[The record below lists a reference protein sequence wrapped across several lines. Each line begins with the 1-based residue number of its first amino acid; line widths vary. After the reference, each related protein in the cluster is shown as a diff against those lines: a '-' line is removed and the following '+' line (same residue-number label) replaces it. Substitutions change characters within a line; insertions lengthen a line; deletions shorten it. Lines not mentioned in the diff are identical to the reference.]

1 MKNGQIFAHKSTARG
16 GLDLEY
22 LDETSRRKVSLRE
35 RADMDQQI
43 GKKLKHFTDYASKE
57 TLGQV
62 HAGGFLHHSIRINP
76 DGTSTAP
83 SQLSNAERK
92 HRITEAWRKHLAKF
106 PSTAKRPVIAHRL
119 VFSMS
124 KEQHDA
130 LTDAGI
136 NPDQVLHSTMKKV
149 MRRFNERFHP
159 NDSIGYAY
167 GLHHDTANLH
177 VHVAICPRTEN
188 GSYVGCST
196 SRSSRSKHKK
206 QMDCIR
212 SWFEIENSRW
222 QEIFSSPQKLE
233 ETLSKRLDADKL
245 VFSPETESPADERAA
260 ERPEF
265 RLISV
270 AAALPV
276 NSQSGSIAGQ
286 ETTSTRSAAQL
297 RALFRDSCD
306 IANRGR
312 SQLVAKIGT
321 AVERRSLRELQSLL
335 FKLKRQYR
343 TLHKRY
349 SQIYGFSSYAHR
361 NGMYYQTSIR
371 QQSAL

>member
-16 GLDLEY
+16 SLDLDY

-62 HAGGFLHHSIRINP
+62 HAGGFLHHSIRMNP

-92 HRITEAWRKHLAKF
+92 HRITETWRKHLAKF

-167 GLHHDTANLH
+167 GIHHDTANLH
-177 VHVAICPRTEN
+177 VHVAICPRTAN
-188 GSYVGCST
+188 GDYVGCST
-196 SRSSRSKHKK
+196 SRSSQSKHKK
-206 QMDCIR
+206 QLDCIK
-212 SWFEIENSRW
+212 SWFELENSRW
-222 QEIFSSPQKLE
+222 EKILSSAQKLD

-245 VFSPETESPADERAA
+245 VFSQRLNHLQVNALQSARNSDS
-260 ERPEF
+260 F
-265 RLISV
+265 RLQQLYHSIRNLE
-270 AAALPV
+270 ALL
-276 NSQSGSIAGQ
+276 AKK
-286 ETTSTRSAAQL
+286 R
-297 RALFRDSCD
+297 RALVVQREARLVSRL
-306 IANRGR
+306 IR
-312 SQLVAKIGT
+312 SPQPRTIQLAAKIAT
-321 AVERRSLRELQSLL
+321 AVESRSLRELQSLL

-349 SQIYGFSSYAHR
+349 SQIYGFSSAAHR
-361 NGMYYQTSIR
+361 SVQYQQLSNPA
-371 QQSAL
+371 SLSS

>member
-76 DGTSTAP
+76 DGTRTAP
-83 SQLSNAERK
+83 SQLSNPERK
-92 HRITEAWRKHLAKF
+92 QRITEAWRKHLAKS

-130 LTDAGI
+130 LTGAGI
-136 NPDQVLHSTMKKV
+136 NPDQVLHSTLKKV
-149 MRRFNERFHP
+149 MRRFNEKFHS

-167 GLHHDTANLH
+167 GIHHDTANLH
-177 VHVAICPRTEN
+177 VHFAICPRTEN

-196 SRSSRSKHKK
+196 SRSSQSKHKK
-206 QMDCIR
+206 QMDCIK

-222 QEIFSSPQKLE
+222 EKILGSPQKLE
-233 ETLSKRLDADKL
+233 ETLSKRLDADRL
-245 VFSPETESPADERAA
+245 IFSPKLNHLQMTALRCVQNADSIRLQQLYQSIRNLEAWLANKRRELGAQHNGRFVSRLLGHRQSRA
-260 ERPEF
+260 
-265 RLISV
+265 
-270 AAALPV
+270 
-276 NSQSGSIAGQ
+276 
-286 ETTSTRSAAQL
+286 T
-297 RALFRDSCD
+297 
-306 IANRGR
+306 
-312 SQLVAKIGT
+312 QLVAKIGT
-321 AVERRSLRELQSLL
+321 TVERRSLRQVQSLL
-335 FKLKRQYR
+335 FKLKRQYQ

-349 SQIYGFSSYAHR
+349 SQIYGFSSFAHR
-361 NGMYYQTSIR
+361 SAQYQQLSR
-371 QQSAL
+371 RASLSL

>member
-1 MKNGQIFAHKSTARG
+1 MKNGQIFARKSTARG

-22 LDETSRRKVSLRE
+22 LDETSHRKVSLRE

-62 HAGGFLHHSIRINP
+62 HAGGFLHHRIRINP

-83 SQLSNAERK
+83 SQLSNAECK
-92 HRITEAWRKHLAKF
+92 QRITETWQKHLAKF

-136 NPDQVLHSTMKKV
+136 NPDQVLQSTMKKV

-167 GLHHDTANLH
+167 GIHHDTANLH

-196 SRSSRSKHKK
+196 SRSTQSRHKR
-206 QMDCIR
+206 QMDCIK

-222 QEIFSSPQKLE
+222 EKILSSPQKLD

-245 VFSPETESPADERAA
+245 VFSPKTESPADERAA

-265 RLISV
+265 GLISA

-286 ETTSTRSAAQL
+286 
-297 RALFRDSCD
+297 
-306 IANRGR
+306 
-312 SQLVAKIGT
+312 
-321 AVERRSLRELQSLL
+321 
-335 FKLKRQYR
+335 
-343 TLHKRY
+343 
-349 SQIYGFSSYAHR
+349 
-361 NGMYYQTSIR
+361 
-371 QQSAL
+371 

>member
-1 MKNGQIFAHKSTARG
+1 MKNGQIFAYKSTARG

-35 RADMDQQI
+35 RADMERQI

-62 HAGGFLHHSIRINP
+62 HAGGFLHHSIRMNP

-83 SQLSNAERK
+83 SQLSNTERK
-92 HRITEAWRKHLAKF
+92 RRITETWQKHLAKF
-106 PSTAKRPVIAHRL
+106 SSTAKRPVIAHRL

-167 GLHHDTANLH
+167 GIHHDTANLH

-196 SRSSRSKHKK
+196 SRSSQCKHKR
-206 QMDCIR
+206 QMDCIK
-212 SWFEIENSRW
+212 SWFEVENSRW

-233 ETLSKRLDADKL
+233 ETLSNRLDADKL
-245 VFSPETESPADERAA
+245 VFSQRLNHLQMNALQSAQNSDS
-260 ERPEF
+260 F
-265 RLISV
+265 RLQQ
-270 AAALPV
+270 LY
-276 NSQSGSIAGQ
+276 QSIRNLEASLAKK
-286 ETTSTRSAAQL
+286 R
-297 RALFRDSCD
+297 RALGAQHGHRFVSRLLGHRQSRATQ
-306 IANRGR
+306 I
-312 SQLVAKIGT
+312 VAKIDT
-321 AVERRSLRELQSLL
+321 AVERRSFRELQSLL

-361 NGMYYQTSIR
+361 NRMYYQTSIR
-371 QQSAL
+371 QQSAI

>member
-92 HRITEAWRKHLAKF
+92 QRITETWRKHLTKF

-149 MRRFNERFHP
+149 MRRFNERYHP
-159 NDSIGYAY
+159 NDSIPLRHSSRYRSSPRACRD
-167 GLHHDTANLH
+167 LSAHRKWELCRLQ
-177 VHVAICPRTEN
+177 HVAIHPVQAQETD
-188 GSYVGCST
+188 GLHKIMVP
-196 SRSSRSKHKK
+196 SRERPLG
-206 QMDCIR
+206 
-212 SWFEIENSRW
+212 ENSQPPHRDW
-222 QEIFSSPQKLE
+222 MRRYPNALTAIGSFS
-233 ETLSKRLDADKL
+233 
-245 VFSPETESPADERAA
+245 
-260 ERPEF
+260 
-265 RLISV
+265 
-270 AAALPV
+270 
-276 NSQSGSIAGQ
+276 
-286 ETTSTRSAAQL
+286 
-297 RALFRDSCD
+297 
-306 IANRGR
+306 
-312 SQLVAKIGT
+312 
-321 AVERRSLRELQSLL
+321 
-335 FKLKRQYR
+335 
-343 TLHKRY
+343 HRY
-349 SQIYGFSSYAHR
+349 
-361 NGMYYQTSIR
+361 
-371 QQSAL
+371 

>member
-92 HRITEAWRKHLAKF
+92 RRITETWRKHLAKF

-167 GLHHDTANLH
+167 GIHHDTANLH

-196 SRSSRSKHKK
+196 SRSSQSKHKK
-206 QMDCIR
+206 QMDCIK
-212 SWFEIENSRW
+212 SWFELENSRW
-222 QEIFSSPQKLE
+222 EKILSSPQKLE

-245 VFSPETESPADERAA
+245 VFSPKLNHLQMNALQSAQNSDS
-260 ERPEF
+260 F
-265 RLISV
+265 RLQQ
-270 AAALPV
+270 LY
-276 NSQSGSIAGQ
+276 QSIRNLEASLANK
-286 ETTSTRSAAQL
+286 R
-297 RALFRDSCD
+297 RALGAQRDS
-306 IANRGR
+306 RLVSRLLGHR
-312 SQLVAKIGT
+312 QSRTTQLVAKIGT

-361 NGMYYQTSIR
+361 SAQYQQLSHR
-371 QQSAL
+371 ASLSL

>member
-16 GLDLEY
+16 GLDLDY

-35 RADMDQQI
+35 RADMEQQI

-62 HAGGFLHHSIRINP
+62 HAGGFLHHSIRMNS
-76 DGTSTAP
+76 DGTNTAP
-83 SQLSNAERK
+83 CQLSNTERK
-92 HRITEAWRKHLAKF
+92 QRITEAWREHLARF
-106 PSTAKRPVIAHRL
+106 STSAKRPVIAHRL

-177 VHVAICPRTEN
+177 AHIAICPRTEK
-188 GSYVGCST
+188 GTYVGCST
-196 SRSSRSKHKK
+196 SRSTHSKHKK
-206 QMDCIR
+206 QMDCIK
-212 SWFEIENSRW
+212 SWFEIENFRW
-222 QEIFSSPQKLE
+222 QKTLGSPQKLD

-245 VFSPETESPADERAA
+245 VFSQKLNQFQMNALQSAQNSDSLRLQQLYQSIRNLEASLANKRRALGA
-260 ERPEF
+260 QYNCRF
-265 RLISV
+265 VSRL
-270 AAALPV
+270 L
-276 NSQSGSIAGQ
+276 GH
-286 ETTSTRSAAQL
+286 RQL
-297 RALFRDSCD
+297 RDT
-306 IANRGR
+306 
-312 SQLVAKIGT
+312 QLVARIAT
-321 AVERRSLRELQSLL
+321 AVERRSLRQVQSLL
-335 FKLKRQYR
+335 FKLKCQYR

-349 SQIYGFSSYAHR
+349 SQTYGFSSYAHR
-361 NGMYYQTSIR
+361 GAQYQQLS
-371 QQSAL
+371 QHASLSL

>member
-16 GLDLEY
+16 CLDLEY

-62 HAGGFLHHSIRINP
+62 HAGGFLHHSIRINQ

-83 SQLSNAERK
+83 SKLSNAERK
-92 HRITEAWRKHLAKF
+92 HRIAESWQKHLAKF
-106 PSTAKRPVIAHRL
+106 PSASKRPVIAHRL

-149 MRRFNERFHP
+149 MRRFNERYHP

-167 GLHHDTANLH
+167 GIHHDTAHIH

-196 SRSSRSKHKK
+196 SRSSESKHKR
-206 QMDCIR
+206 QMEGIK
-212 SWFEIENSRW
+212 SWFELENARW
-222 QEIFSSPQKLE
+222 EKILGSPLHLE
-233 ETLSKRLDADKL
+233 HCLSKRLDADKL
-245 VFSPETESPADERAA
+245 VFSPKLNHLQMNALQSAQNSDS
-260 ERPEF
+260 F
-265 RLISV
+265 RLLQFYQAIRNLEASV
-270 AAALPV
+270 AAKRQAL
-276 NSQSGSIAGQ
+276 
-286 ETTSTRSAAQL
+286 AAQRNGL
-297 RALFRDSCD
+297 SLSRLVGHQQPKAT
-306 IANRGR
+306 
-312 SQLVAKIGT
+312 QLISKIVT
-321 AVERRSLRELQSLL
+321 VVERRSIRQLQTRV
-335 FKLKRQYR
+335 FQLKRKYR
-343 TLHKRY
+343 ALHRRY
-349 SQIYGFSSYAHR
+349 SHLYGFQSYSNR
-361 NGMYYQTSIR
+361 NALYYQASMR
-371 QQSAL
+371 QRNAL

>member
-1 MKNGQIFAHKSTARG
+1 MR
-16 GLDLEY
+16 
-22 LDETSRRKVSLRE
+22 RRKRW
-35 RADMDQQI
+35 D
-43 GKKLKHFTDYASKE
+43 K
-57 TLGQV
+57 V
-62 HAGGFLHHSIRINP
+62 HAGGFLHHSSRINP

-92 HRITEAWRKHLAKF
+92 HRIAETWRKHLAKF

-167 GLHHDTANLH
+167 GIHHDTANLH

-196 SRSSRSKHKK
+196 SRSSQSKHKK
-206 QMDCIR
+206 QMDCIK
-212 SWFEIENSRW
+212 SWFEGENSRW
-222 QEIFSSPQKLE
+222 EKILDSPQKLE
-233 ETLSKRLDADKL
+233 ESLSKRLDADKL
-245 VFSPETESPADERAA
+245 VFSQRLNYLQMNALQSAQNSDS
-260 ERPEF
+260 F
-265 RLISV
+265 RLQQLYQSIRNLEASL
-270 AAALPV
+270 ATKRQALGA
-276 NSQSGSIAGQ
+276 QRSIRFVSRLMGHRK
-286 ETTSTRSAAQL
+286 SKITRLASK
-297 RALFRDSCD
+297 
-306 IANRGR
+306 
-312 SQLVAKIGT
+312 VT
-321 AVERRSLRELQSLL
+321 ATVERRSLRELQSLL

-343 TLHKRY
+343 TLHRRY
-349 SQIYGFSSYAHR
+349 SQIHGFVSYAHR
-361 NGMYYQTSIR
+361 NSICYQASTR
-371 QQSAL
+371 QHDAI

>member
-1 MKNGQIFAHKSTARG
+1 VKNGQIFAHKSTARG

-35 RADMDQQI
+35 RADMEQQI

-62 HAGGFLHHSIRINP
+62 HAGGFLHHRIRINP

-83 SQLSNAERK
+83 SQLSNPERK
-92 HRITEAWRKHLAKF
+92 QRITEAWREHLAKF
-106 PSTAKRPVIAHRL
+106 PSSAKRPVIAHRL

-130 LTDAGI
+130 LTGAGI
-136 NPDQVLHSTMKKV
+136 NPDQVLHSTLKKV
-149 MRRFNERFHP
+149 MRRFKERFHP

-196 SRSSRSKHKK
+196 SRSTQSRHKK
-206 QMDCIR
+206 QMDCIK
-212 SWFEIENSRW
+212 SWFEIENSSW
-222 QEIFSSPQKLE
+222 EKILSSPQKLE
-233 ETLSKRLDADKL
+233 ETLSKRLDADLL
-245 VFSPETESPADERAA
+245 VFSQKLNHLQMNALRCAQNSDSIRLQQLYQSIRNLEASLANKRRGLGAQHNGRFVSRLLGH
-260 ERPEF
+260 RPSRE
-265 RLISV
+265 
-270 AAALPV
+270 A
-276 NSQSGSIAGQ
+276 
-286 ETTSTRSAAQL
+286 
-297 RALFRDSCD
+297 
-306 IANRGR
+306 
-312 SQLVAKIGT
+312 QLVAQIGT

-361 NGMYYQTSIR
+361 NGMCYQAAVR
-371 QQSAL
+371 QQNAL

>member
-16 GLDLEY
+16 SLDLDY

-62 HAGGFLHHSIRINP
+62 HAGGFLHHSIRMNQ
-76 DGTSTAP
+76 DGTSIAP
-83 SQLSNAERK
+83 SQFSNAERK

-167 GLHHDTANLH
+167 GIHHDTANLH

-196 SRSSRSKHKK
+196 SRSSQSRHKK
-206 QMDCIR
+206 QMDCIK
-212 SWFEIENSRW
+212 SWFEFENSRW
-222 QEIFSSPQKLE
+222 EKILSSSQKLE
-233 ETLSKRLDADKL
+233 DTLSKRLDADKL
-245 VFSPETESPADERAA
+245 VFSPKLNYLQMNALQSAQNSDS
-260 ERPEF
+260 F
-265 RLISV
+265 RLQQLYQSIRNLE
-270 AAALPV
+270 ALL
-276 NSQSGSIAGQ
+276 AKK
-286 ETTSTRSAAQL
+286 R
-297 RALFRDSCD
+297 RALGVQREARLVSRLIRSPQPRTIQLAVK
-306 IANRGR
+306 IA
-312 SQLVAKIGT
+312 T
-321 AVERRSLRELQSLL
+321 AVESRSLRELQSLL
-335 FKLKRQYR
+335 FRLKRQYR

-361 NGMYYQTSIR
+361 GAQYQEFSHR
-371 QQSAL
+371 ALLSL

>member
-62 HAGGFLHHSIRINP
+62 HAGGFLHHSIRMNP

-83 SQLSNAERK
+83 AQLSNTERK
-92 HRITEAWRKHLAKF
+92 QRITEAWRKHLAKF
-106 PSTAKRPVIAHRL
+106 PSSAKRPVIAHRL

-130 LTDAGI
+130 LADAGI
-136 NPDQVLHSTMKKV
+136 NPDQVLHSTLKKV

-196 SRSSRSKHKK
+196 SRSTQSRHKK
-206 QMDCIR
+206 QMDCIK
-212 SWFEIENSRW
+212 SWFELENSRW
-222 QEIFSSPQKLE
+222 KQILGSPQKLE

-245 VFSPETESPADERAA
+245 VYSPKLNPFQMNVLQRAQNSDSI
-260 ERPEF
+260 
-265 RLISV
+265 RLQQ
-270 AAALPV
+270 LC
-276 NSQSGSIAGQ
+276 QSIRNLEASLANKP
-286 ETTSTRSAAQL
+286 
-297 RALFRDSCD
+297 RALGIQRYSRN
-306 IANRGR
+306 ISRLLGHRQPRAT
-312 SQLVAKIGT
+312 QLVAQIGT
-321 AVERRSLRELQSLL
+321 AGERRSVREIQSLL

-343 TLHKRY
+343 ALHKRY
-349 SQIYGFSSYAHR
+349 AQIYGFSSYAHR
-361 NGMYYQTSIR
+361 GAQYQQLSHR
-371 QQSAL
+371 SSLSL

>member
-62 HAGGFLHHSIRINP
+62 HAGGFLHHSIRMNP

-92 HRITEAWRKHLAKF
+92 QRITETWQKHLAKF

-167 GLHHDTANLH
+167 GIHHDTANLH

-196 SRSSRSKHKK
+196 SRSSQSKHKK
-206 QMDCIR
+206 QMDCIK
-212 SWFEIENSRW
+212 SWFELENSRW
-222 QEIFSSPQKLE
+222 EKILSSPQKLE

-245 VFSPETESPADERAA
+245 VFSPKLNHLQMNALQSAQNSDS
-260 ERPEF
+260 F
-265 RLISV
+265 RLQQ
-270 AAALPV
+270 LY
-276 NSQSGSIAGQ
+276 QSIRNLEASLAKK
-286 ETTSTRSAAQL
+286 R
-297 RALFRDSCD
+297 RALGVQRDCQVCF
-306 IANRGR
+306 ATPRTPHNQR
-312 SQLVAKIGT
+312 SRRLSPKLAA

-361 NGMYYQTSIR
+361 NSIFHQASMR
-371 QQSAL
+371 QHNAI

>member
-1 MKNGQIFAHKSTARG
+1 M
-16 GLDLEY
+16 
-22 LDETSRRKVSLRE
+22 
-35 RADMDQQI
+35 
-43 GKKLKHFTDYASKE
+43 
-57 TLGQV
+57 
-62 HAGGFLHHSIRINP
+62 
-76 DGTSTAP
+76 
-83 SQLSNAERK
+83 
-92 HRITEAWRKHLAKF
+92 
-106 PSTAKRPVIAHRL
+106 IAHRL

-196 SRSSRSKHKK
+196 SRSSQSKHKR
-206 QMDCIR
+206 QMDCIK

-222 QEIFSSPQKLE
+222 GEILSSPQKLE
-233 ETLSKRLDADKL
+233 ETFSKRLDADKL
-245 VFSPETESPADERAA
+245 VFSQRLNHLQVNALQGAQNSDS
-260 ERPEF
+260 F
-265 RLISV
+265 RLQQLYQSIGNLE
-270 AAALPV
+270 ALLAKKRRTLGV
-276 NSQSGSIAGQ
+276 QREARLVSRLI
-286 ETTSTRSAAQL
+286 RSPQPRTIQL
-297 RALFRDSCD
+297 A
-306 IANRGR
+306 
-312 SQLVAKIGT
+312 AKIAT
-321 AVERRSLRELQSLL
+321 AVESWSLRELQSLL

-349 SQIYGFSSYAHR
+349 SQIYGFSSIC
-361 NGMYYQTSIR
+361 TSGRPISR
-371 QQSAL
+371 TLASRLAFSLIINATVLRLPESIGWQ

>member
-1 MKNGQIFAHKSTARG
+1 MKNGQIFAHTSTARG

-62 HAGGFLHHSIRINP
+62 HAGGFLHHSIRINQ
-76 DGTSTAP
+76 DGTSIAP
-83 SQLSNAERK
+83 SRLSNSERK
-92 HRITEAWRKHLAKF
+92 HRITETWRKHLAKF

-149 MRRFNERFHP
+149 MRRFNERYHP

-167 GLHHDTANLH
+167 GIHHDTAHLH

-196 SRSSRSKHKK
+196 SRSTQSRHKK
-206 QMDCIR
+206 QMDCIK
-212 SWFEIENSRW
+212 SWFELENSRW
-222 QEIFSSPQKLE
+222 EKILSSPQKLD

-245 VFSPETESPADERAA
+245 VFSPKLNHLQMNALQSAQNSDS
-260 ERPEF
+260 F
-265 RLISV
+265 RLQQLYQSIRNLEASLINKRR
-270 AAALPV
+270 ALGV
-276 NSQSGSIAGQ
+276 QHSGHFVSRLLGYRQS
-286 ETTSTRSAAQL
+286 RAAQL
-297 RALFRDSCD
+297 A
-306 IANRGR
+306 
-312 SQLVAKIGT
+312 AKIGT
-321 AVERRSLRELQSLL
+321 TLELRSVRELQCLL
-335 FKLKRQYR
+335 FKVNRQYR

-349 SQIYGFSSYAHR
+349 SQIYGFSSYAQRSAQYQQLAHR
-361 NGMYYQTSIR
+361 VSLSI
-371 QQSAL
+371 

>member
-16 GLDLEY
+16 SLDLEY

-62 HAGGFLHHSIRINP
+62 HAGGFVHHSIRINQ

-92 HRITEAWRKHLAKF
+92 HRITETWRKHLAKF

-130 LTDAGI
+130 LTAAGI

-149 MRRFNERFHP
+149 MRRFDEKYHP

-167 GLHHDTANLH
+167 GIHHDTAHLH

-196 SRSSRSKHKK
+196 SRSSQSKHKK
-206 QMDCIR
+206 QMDCIK
-212 SWFEIENSRW
+212 SWFELENSRW
-222 QEIFSSPQKLE
+222 EKILSSPQKLE

-245 VFSPETESPADERAA
+245 VFSPKLNHLQMNALQSVQNSDS
-260 ERPEF
+260 F
-265 RLISV
+265 RLQQLYQSIRNLEASL
-270 AAALPV
+270 ANKRLALGAQRNCRFV
-276 NSQSGSIAGQ
+276 SWLLGNRQSK
-286 ETTSTRSAAQL
+286 TTQVVSKFST
-297 RALFRDSCD
+297 
-306 IANRGR
+306 
-312 SQLVAKIGT
+312 T
-321 AVERRSLRELQSLL
+321 VERR
-335 FKLKRQYR
+335 
-343 TLHKRY
+343 
-349 SQIYGFSSYAHR
+349 
-361 NGMYYQTSIR
+361 
-371 QQSAL
+371 